1 MFERPLYVNM
11 ADKNS
16 LNRVIKR
23 DVTFMAS
30 HRMMDYS
37 LLVGICGIST
47 LVIGIID
54 YIRIFTW
61 DKKLE
66 TET

>member
-37 LLVGICGIST
+37 LLVGICGISA

-54 YIRIFTW
+54 
-61 DKKLE
+61 
-66 TET
+66 

>member
-1 MFERPLYVNM
+1 MYEWPLFVNM

-16 LNRVIKR
+16 LYRVIKM
-23 DVTFMAS
+23 DVTFLAS

-37 LLVGICGIST
+37 LLVGI
-47 LVIGIID
+47 VIGIID
-54 YIRIFTW
+54 YIRTFSW

-66 TET
+66 T

>member
-1 MFERPLYVNM
+1 LCKRPLYVTE

-16 LNRVIKR
+16 LNQAIKR
-23 DVTFMAS
+23 DATFLAS

-37 LLVGICGIST
+37 LLVGICDEKSV
-47 LVIGIID
+47 LVVGIID
-54 YIRIFTW
+54 YIRAFTQ

-66 TET
+66 T

>member
-1 MFERPLYVNM
+1 M
-11 ADKNS
+11 ADKNF

-30 HRMMDYS
+30 HGMMDYS
-37 LLVGICGIST
+37 LLVGICGISA

-54 YIRIFTW
+54 
-61 DKKLE
+61 
-66 TET
+66 